1 VTQIT
6 PGRNLRCGDEHLPS
20 GGIAENLFHETFC
33 EAMDKAVR
41 QHGEYRTARLVLY
54 AQDRLTADG
63 TFERWA

>member
-1 VTQIT
+1 
-6 PGRNLRCGDEHLPS
+6 
-20 GGIAENLFHETFC
+20 
-33 EAMDKAVR
+33 MDKAVR